1 MDTCLCEYATI
12 DGVPEPQIVNL
23 GQSKDR
29 HYLATVN
36 RRGAKLC
43 WASADIR
50 GSCFPALL
58 EVKRNDT
65 EFLRKMC
72 CSMLI

>member
-43 WASADIR
+43 
-50 GSCFPALL
+50 
-58 EVKRNDT
+58 
-65 EFLRKMC
+65 
-72 CSMLI
+72 